1 MYFCAMNIFYAPDI
15 TKDNYTFSETESKHI
30 VRVLRLKSGELIN
43 IIDGKGSFYTAK
55 IINENPKKCQVVVE
69 TIEKDY
75 DKRDFNLSIAIAPT
89 KNNDRFEWFCEK
101 ATEIGIDK
109 IIPIISFQSERR
121 NIKPDRFKKKIISA
135 VKQSLKAYM
144 PEFTE
149 LVKFKDLIE
158 KDFDG
163 KKYIAHCNDAVK
175 KINHLKDLYKKGED
189 VLVLIGPEGDFTPE
203 EVEQAIENGFEEITI
218 SKSRLRTETAGIVTA
233 EIINLINE

>member
-1 MYFCAMNIFYAPDI
+1 MNIFYAPDI

-30 VRVLRLKSGELIN
+30 VRVLRLKSGELID

-55 IINENPKKCQVVVE
+55 IISENPKKCQVVVE
-69 TIEKDY
+69 TVEENY
-75 DKRDFNLSIAIAPT
+75 NKRDFNLSIAIAPT

-109 IIPIISFQSERR
+109 IIPMISFQSERR

-149 LVKFKDLIE
+149 FVKFKDLIE

-175 KINHLKDLYKKGED
+175 EIHHLKNIYKKGEN
-189 VLVLIGPEGDFTPE
+189 VLVLIGPEGDFTLE

>member
-1 MYFCAMNIFYAPDI
+1 MNIFYAPDI

-43 IIDGKGSFYTAK
+43 IIDGKGNLFTAK
-55 IINENPKKCQVVVE
+55 IISENPKKCQVEIQSVE
-69 TIEKDY
+69 KEY
-75 DKRDFNLSIAIAPT
+75 NKRNFNLTIAIAPT

-101 ATEIGIDK
+101 ATEIGIDR
-109 IIPIISFQSERR
+109 IIPLISFQSERR

-135 VKQSLKAYM
+135 VKQSLKAYI
-144 PEFTE
+144 PEFSE
-149 LVKFKDLIE
+149 LTKFKDLIT

-163 KKYIAHCNDAVK
+163 KKLIAHCNQPVK
-175 KINHLKDLYKKGED
+175 KMHHLKNLYNKGEN
-189 VLVLIGPEGDFTPE
+189 VLILIGPEGDFSIE

-233 EIINLINE
+233 EIINFINE